1 MKRRT
6 KVTRS
11 ILMIL
16 VLAALTLTS
25 CEQIFTTSYPE
36 WAQRDPANL
45 SDAGKISYAYAI
57 LGSSN
62 ATDADYKEAYDAL
75 KNVDDDEAQYLAS
88 QLAVSAAGLDDAVDY
103 ALNNDGATE
112 AEILGQMD
120 EIWLNNAITSF
131 DQAVAGGAEIPEEDY
146 LTMAAAIIAN
156 EVITGGFADISAAIS
171 DIDGG
176 TADPE
181 LQTAETYIQAAGYS
195 LTDMDELLDLIQV

>member
-1 MKRRT
+1 MKRKI
-6 KVTRS
+6 KVVRYLL
-11 ILMIL
+11 IIL
-16 VLAALTLTS
+16 VLTALTLAS
-25 CEQIFTTSYPE
+25 CEQIFTTSFLE

-62 ATDADYKEAYDAL
+62 ATDADYKDAYNAL
-75 KNVDDDEAQYLAS
+75 KDVNDEEAQYLAS

-103 ALNNDGATE
+103 ALNNEGATE

-120 EIWLNNAITSF
+120 GTWLNNAISSF
-131 DQAVAGGAEIPEEDY
+131 DQAVAGGAEIPQEDY

-156 EVITGGFADISAAIS
+156 EVIKGDFGDIEAAIT

-181 LQTAETYIQAAGYS
+181 LQTAESYIQAAGYS
-195 LTDMDELLDLIQV
+195 LTDMDELMDLVQV